1 MKDFIKGIVKSFVIG
16 PDDTTVAVATF
27 SSASRFLVQFDF
39 TKYSTKEAIVDAV
52 QNIPYYGGYTYTG
65 IALYRVR
72 TRLFPLARAGVPH
85 ILIVLTDGRAND
97 DVDDHAE
104 ALRDTGVHIISVG
117 VGNAD
122 HRELEEIASKP
133 ADENV
138 FMASFDSVVSLA
150 SSILEDVCKGE
161 RKQKQ
166 FLVFVNISASERL
179 ARLDFVRV
187 WHSTWLNRRVLEIS
201 FPINRLSKCSV
212 AVISFPV

>member
-72 TRLFPLARAGVPH
+72 TRLFPLARAEVPH

-166 FLVFVNISASERL
+166 FF
-179 ARLDFVRV
+179 
-187 WHSTWLNRRVLEIS
+187 S
-201 FPINRLSKCSV
+201 FCEH
-212 AVISFPV
+212 FC